1 MHRYACALILVVTIA
16 GCGELTWVP
25 PPPVPLSALEGPEA
39 IATAD
44 KLISGTQQEVRLVR
58 AVPAQALCT
67 IHLPDIGG
75 SIERFKQT
83 GLYAWLTDP
92 EVKKHLGPTAEIFGT
107 MQFPGGPGGSGG
119 PGNIDV
125 NRILKALSGEFI
137 LSLQD
142 IRVREG
148 QPFPEIKVLAGI
160 TVSGAEREA
169 EQLLELVD
177 MLAANQPNVHVEKG
191 TAATHGFS
199 RIVGKTP
206 QPWVVELALYHDAL
220 LAGFGRDTVTGALS
234 RLENVEELS
243 LADSMAFRTCMERC
257 GDPRDAIRV
266 YVDIATAW
274 ARYGKYLP
282 REARRVVQSLK
293 LDDLRSLAMAVR
305 FEGKDIGIST
315 LIDSPGG
322 NDVITQVL
330 SAHTVDR
337 QFLERIPS
345 DANSFS
351 IFALDGLRII
361 RILREVLPD
370 QMRSSFEGTLTA
382 LREDGIDLEKDV
394 FEVFGPRCAIVNVPT
409 GHRDAAG
416 LDFIW
421 NQLLGTSMVF
431 EVQDPVVAAQTLQ
444 RLPEETSLARR
455 REVVLD
461 GVRAW
466 SYQFEREGM
475 PSEFSICYALA
486 DNYLLVAPS
495 ERTLRRMLRAHSA
508 STARQF
514 DKLLKDVPE
523 TAVVV
528 TYDRGR
534 QGLGL
539 QLGALMQS
547 AAQRMG
553 VPEPPDQATK
563 RLASLPPMGPSL
575 SHTVADK
582 RGVFSFTRSPTAGI
596 GSTGGLSGLA
606 MVAAV
611 AIPSLHAARLKAN
624 ESAAI
629 ATLRTIHTAEET
641 FRSNVMRDADG
652 DGEGEYAFIGELLG
666 NARPGDE
673 RTGGHRALMS
683 GQWTRK
689 KGDYV
694 RGGYR
699 FRVYLPAE
707 DGSPIGEN
715 SKARQ
720 LRRVDGDLAETVLVV
735 VAWPV
740 SRGITGERAF
750 YLDGTGRIYACRDGD
765 YSKDTAPPPDVL
777 SSQARNLASRPLR
790 AGELARDG
798 NRWDRLR

>member
-1 MHRYACALILVVTIA
+1 MHRYACALILVVSIA

-25 PPPVPLSALEGPEA
+25 PPPVPLSALEGPQA

-44 KLISGTQQEVRLVR
+44 KLMSGTQREVRLVR
-58 AVPAQALCT
+58 AIPDQALCA
-67 IHLPDIGG
+67 IHLPDIGS
-75 SIERFKQT
+75 SIDRFKQT
-83 GLYAWLTDP
+83 GLYAWLTHP
-92 EVKKHLGPTAEIFGT
+92 EVQKQLGPTAELFGA
-107 MQFPGGPGGSGG
+107 MQLPSGSGG

-125 NRILKALSGEFI
+125 HRILKALKGEFI
-137 LSLQD
+137 LALQD
-142 IRVREG
+142 IRVRED
-148 QPFPEIKVLAGI
+148 QPYPDVKVLAGI

-177 MLAANQPNVHVEKG
+177 MLAANQPGVHVEKG
-191 TAATHGFS
+191 TTATHGFS

-206 QPWVVELALYHDAL
+206 HPWVVELALYHDAL
-220 LAGFGRDTVTGALS
+220 LAGYGRDTVTGALS

-243 LADSMAFRTCMERC
+243 LADSIAFRTCMERC
-257 GDPRDAIRV
+257 GDPRDAVRV
-266 YVDIATAW
+266 YVDLATAW

-282 REARRVVQSLK
+282 REVRRVVQSLK
-293 LDDLRSLAMAVR
+293 LDDLRSLAVAVR
-305 FEGKDIGIST
+305 FEGQDIGIST

-330 SAHTVDR
+330 AAHTVDR
-337 QFLERIPS
+337 QFLERIPT

-351 IFALDGLRII
+351 LFALDGLRII
-361 RILREVLPD
+361 GILREILPD
-370 QMRSSFEGTLTA
+370 QMRRRFEDMLAT
-382 LREDGIDLEKDV
+382 LREDGLDLERDI

-421 NQLLGTSMVF
+421 NQLLGTSLVF
-431 EVQDPVVAAQTLQ
+431 EVQDPAAAEQTLS
-444 RLPEETSLARR
+444 RLPDETTFARR

-461 GVRAW
+461 GTRAW

-486 DNYLLVAPS
+486 GNYLIVAPS
-495 ERTLRRMLRAHSA
+495 ERTLSRMLRASSA
-508 STARQF
+508 SMARQLG
-514 DKLLKDVPE
+514 KLLKDVPE

-534 QGLGL
+534 QELGL
-539 QLGALMQS
+539 QLGAMMQS
-547 AAQRMG
+547 LARSMG
-553 VPEPPDQATK
+553 APEPPAQATK
-563 RLASLPPMGPSL
+563 RLAALPPMGPSL
-575 SHTVADK
+575 SHTVADE

-611 AIPSLHAARLKAN
+611 AIPSMHAARLKAN
-624 ESAAI
+624 EGAAI
-629 ATLRTIHTAEET
+629 ASLRSIYTAQET
-641 FRSNVMRDADG
+641 FRTNVIRDLDQDG
-652 DGEGEYAFIGELLG
+652 DGEYAFIGELLG
-666 NARPGDE
+666 NARPGEE
-673 RTGGHRALMS
+673 RTRAHRALMS
-683 GQWTRK
+683 GQWMRK
-689 KGDYV
+689 NGDFI

-699 FRVYLPAE
+699 FRAYLPAE

-715 SKARQ
+715 EEPRRIK
-720 LRRVDGDLAETVLVV
+720 RVDGDLAEAVLVV

-750 YLDGTGRIYACRDGD
+750 FMDATGRIYACREGG
-765 YSKDTAPPPDVL
+765 YTKDSAPPPDVL
-777 SSQARNLASRPLR
+777 SSQSGNLASRPLR
-790 AGELARDG
+790 AGEMARDG

>member
-1 MHRYACALILVVTIA
+1 MHRHACALFLVVSIA
-16 GCGELTWVP
+16 GCGELAWVP
-25 PPPVPLSALEGPEA
+25 PPPVPLSALEGPQA

-44 KLISGTQQEVRLVR
+44 KLMSGSQRDVRLVR
-58 AVPAQALCT
+58 AIPAQALCT
-67 IHLPDIGG
+67 IHVPDIGS

-92 EVKKHLGPTAEIFGT
+92 EVKKQLGPTAEMFGSL
-107 MQFPGGPGGSGG
+107 QLPSGPGG

-125 NRILKALSGEFI
+125 NRILKALGGEFI
-137 LSLQD
+137 LSLED

-148 QPFPEIKVLAGI
+148 QPFPEVKVLAGI

-177 MLAANQPNVHVEKG
+177 MLAANQQGIHVEKG
-191 TAATHGFS
+191 TTATHAFS

-243 LADSMAFRTCMERC
+243 LADSIAFRTCMERC
-257 GDPRDAIRV
+257 GDPRDAIRM
-266 YVDIATAW
+266 YVDLDTLW
-274 ARYGKYLP
+274 ARYGKHLP
-282 REARRVVQSLK
+282 REARRIVQTLK
-293 LDDLRSLAMAVR
+293 LDDMRSLAMAVR

-315 LIDSPGG
+315 LVDSPGG
-322 NDVITQVL
+322 ADVVTQVL
-330 SAHTVDR
+330 AAHAVDR
-337 QFLERIPS
+337 QFLERVPS

-351 IFALDGLRII
+351 IFALDARRITG
-361 RILREVLPD
+361 ILREVLPD
-370 QMRSSFEGTLTA
+370 DMRRSFEDMLTT
-382 LREDGIDLEKDV
+382 LREDGVDLEKDV
-394 FEVFGPRCAIVNVPT
+394 FEVFGPRCAIVNVPA

-421 NQLLGTSMVF
+421 NQLLGTSLVF
-431 EVQDPVVAAQTLQ
+431 EVQDPVAAAQTLV
-444 RLPEETSLARR
+444 RLPEETSFARR

-475 PSEFSICYALA
+475 PSEFSICYALVE
-486 DNYLLVAPS
+486 NYLVLAPS
-495 ERTLRRMLRAHSA
+495 ERTLRRMLRARSA
-508 STARQF
+508 SATRQF
-514 DKLLKDVPE
+514 GKLLNEVPE

-534 QGLGL
+534 ESLGL

-547 AAQRMG
+547 FAQGMG
-553 VPEPPDQATK
+553 APEPPEQATR

-575 SHTVADK
+575 SYTVADK

-606 MVAAV
+606 MVAAI
-611 AIPSLHAARLKAN
+611 AIPSLHAARLQTN

-629 ATLRTIHTAEET
+629 ASLRSIYTAQET
-641 FRSNVMRDADG
+641 FRKDVMRDADE

-666 NARPGDE
+666 NPRPGE
-673 RTGGHRALMS
+673 KATRTHRALMS
-683 GQWTRK
+683 GQWMRK
-689 KGDYV
+689 KGDFI

-699 FRVYLPAE
+699 FRTYLPAE

-715 SKARQ
+715 AGKR
-720 LRRVDGDLAETVLVV
+720 RIKRVDGDLAETVVIV

-740 SRGITGERAF
+740 SQGITGERAF
-750 YLDGTGRIYACRDGD
+750 YMDASGQVHACRDGN
-765 YSKDTAPPPDVL
+765 YTKDTAPPPDVL
-777 SSQARNLASRPLR
+777 SSQEDNLASRPLR
-790 AGELARDG
+790 AGEMARDG

>member
-1 MHRYACALILVVTIA
+1 MHRYACALVLIVSIA
-16 GCGELTWVP
+16 GCGELAWVP
-25 PPPVPLSALEGPEA
+25 PPPVPLSALEGPQA

-44 KLISGTQQEVRLVR
+44 KLMSGTQREVRLVR
-58 AVPAQALCT
+58 AVPTQALCT

-75 SIERFKQT
+75 SIDRFKQT

-92 EVKKHLGPTAEIFGT
+92 AVKKHLGPTAELFGT
-107 MQFPGGPGGSGG
+107 MQFPGSPAG

-125 NRILKALSGEFI
+125 NRILKALGGEFI

-142 IRVREG
+142 IRMREG
-148 QPFPEIKVLAGI
+148 QAFPDIKILAGI

-191 TAATHGFS
+191 TTATHGFS

-243 LADSMAFRTCMERC
+243 LADSIAFRTCMERC
-257 GDPRDAIRV
+257 GDPRDAMRV
-266 YVDIATAW
+266 YVDLATAW

-361 RILREVLPD
+361 KILREVLPD
-370 QMRSSFEGTLTA
+370 QMRRGFENTLGT
-382 LREDGIDLEKDV
+382 LREDGVDLEKDV

-416 LDFIW
+416 LDYIW
-421 NQLLGTSMVF
+421 NQLLGTSLIF
-431 EVQDPVVAAQTLQ
+431 ELQDPVVAEQTLQ
-444 RLPEETSLARR
+444 RLPDETSFARR

-475 PSEFSICYALA
+475 PSEFSISYALSE
-486 DNYLLVAPS
+486 NYLVLAPS
-495 ERTLRRMLRAHSA
+495 ERTLRRMLRARSA
-508 STARQF
+508 SAARHF
-514 DKLLKDVPE
+514 DKLLKGVPE

-539 QLGALMQS
+539 QLDALMHSVAQS
-547 AAQRMG
+547 AG
-553 VPEPPDQATK
+553 LPVPPEQTSK
-563 RLASLPPMGPSL
+563 RLALLPPLGPAL

-596 GSTGGLSGLA
+596 GSTGGLSGLT
-606 MVAAV
+606 MLAAI
-611 AIPSLHAARLKAN
+611 AIPSLHA
-624 ESAAI
+624 
-629 ATLRTIHTAEET
+629 
-641 FRSNVMRDADG
+641 
-652 DGEGEYAFIGELLG
+652 
-666 NARPGDE
+666 
-673 RTGGHRALMS
+673 
-683 GQWTRK
+683 
-689 KGDYV
+689 
-694 RGGYR
+694 
-699 FRVYLPAE
+699 
-707 DGSPIGEN
+707 
-715 SKARQ
+715 
-720 LRRVDGDLAETVLVV
+720 
-735 VAWPV
+735 
-740 SRGITGERAF
+740 
-750 YLDGTGRIYACRDGD
+750 
-765 YSKDTAPPPDVL
+765 
-777 SSQARNLASRPLR
+777 
-790 AGELARDG
+790 
-798 NRWDRLR
+798 

>member
-1 MHRYACALILVVTIA
+1 MHRYACALFLVVSIA
-16 GCGELTWVP
+16 GCGELAWVP
-25 PPPVPLSALEGPEA
+25 PPPVPLSALEGPQA

-44 KLISGTQQEVRLVR
+44 KLMSGSQREVRLVR

-67 IHLPDIGG
+67 IHVPDIGS

-83 GLYAWLTDP
+83 GLYAWLTSP
-92 EVKKHLGPTAEIFGT
+92 EVKKQLGPTAEVFGSL
-107 MQFPGGPGGSGG
+107 QLPGGPGG

-137 LSLQD
+137 LSLGD

-148 QPFPEIKVLAGI
+148 QAFPDVKVLAGI

-177 MLAANQPNVHVEKG
+177 MLAANQPGVHVEKG
-191 TAATHGFS
+191 TTAAHGFS

-206 QPWVVELALYHDAL
+206 QPWVVELALYDDAL
-220 LAGFGRDTVTGALS
+220 LAGFGRDTVTEALS

-243 LADSMAFRTCMERC
+243 LADSVAFRTCMERC
-257 GDPRDAIRV
+257 GDPRDAVRI
-266 YVDIATAW
+266 YVNLATAW
-274 ARYGKYLP
+274 ARYGKYMP
-282 REARRVVQSLK
+282 REARRVVQALK
-293 LDDLRSLAMAVR
+293 LDDMRSLAMAVR

-322 NDVITQVL
+322 RDVITQVL
-330 SAHTVDR
+330 AAHTVDL
-337 QFLERIPS
+337 QLLERIPS

-361 RILREVLPD
+361 GVLREVLPD
-370 QMRSSFEGTLTA
+370 QMRRSFEDTLKT
-382 LREDGIDLEKDV
+382 LREDGVDLEKDI
-394 FEVFGPRCAIVNVPT
+394 FEVFGPRCAIVSVPT

-416 LDFIW
+416 LDLIW
-421 NQLLGTSMVF
+421 NQLLGTSLVF
-431 EVQDPVVAAQTLQ
+431 EVQDPVSAEQTLQ
-444 RLPEETSLARR
+444 RLPDETSFARR

-475 PSEFSICYALA
+475 PSEFSICYALVE
-486 DNYLLVAPS
+486 NYLILAPS
-495 ERTLRRMLRAHSA
+495 ERTLRRMLRTRSA
-508 STARQF
+508 SASRHF
-514 DKLLKDVPE
+514 GKLLKDAPD

-547 AAQRMG
+547 FAQGMG
-553 VPEPPDQATK
+553 APKPPEQATK

-606 MVAAV
+606 MVAAI
-611 AIPSLHAARLKAN
+611 AIPSLHTARLKAN
-624 ESAAI
+624 ESAAL
-629 ATLRTIHTAEET
+629 ASLRSIYTAQET
-641 FRSNVMRDADG
+641 YRTSVMRDADE

-666 NARPGDE
+666 DPRLGEETTRA
-673 RTGGHRALMS
+673 HRALMS
-683 GQWTRK
+683 GQWTRR
-689 KGDYV
+689 KGDFI

-699 FRVYLPAE
+699 FRAYLPAE

-715 SKARQ
+715 ARAS
-720 LRRVDGDLAETVLVV
+720 RIKRVDGDLAETVMVV
-735 VAWPV
+735 LAWPV

-750 YLDGTGRIYACRDGD
+750 YMDASGRVHACRDGS
-765 YSKDTAPPPDVL
+765 YTKDTAPPPDVL
-777 SSQARNLASRPLR
+777 SSQRGNLASRPLR